1 MSLSILLGKYC
12 GIAARLQD
20 SASQE
25 QKIHG
30 QTGKEFVHL
39 LKIERNEATVHVFFR
54 RTTRLA
60 F

>member
-1 MSLSILLGKYC
+1 MSLSIILEKYC
-12 GIAARLQD
+12 RIAGRLQD

-30 QTGKEFVHL
+30 QTDNEFVHS
-39 LKIERNEATVHVFFR
+39 LKVERNQMQIYVLFK